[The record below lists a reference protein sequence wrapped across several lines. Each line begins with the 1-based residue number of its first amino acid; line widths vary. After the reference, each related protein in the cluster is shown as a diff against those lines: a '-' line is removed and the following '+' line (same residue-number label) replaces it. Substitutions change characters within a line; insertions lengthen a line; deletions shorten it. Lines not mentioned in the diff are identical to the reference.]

1 MKQHVLVVLG
11 IPKDKDGPMPATISP
26 WPSSRKG
33 AIKCQY
39 LSAEQLADMTPDQ
52 TAIWEAEYIDGRY
65 WLGTRLP
72 NEAPLDPLRRSPRLV
87 LDDAEVPF

>member
-11 IPKDKDGPMPATISP
+11 IPKDDEGPMPATISP

-33 AIKCQY
+33 AIRCQY
-39 LSAEQLADMTPDQ
+39 LSAEQLAAMGPDQ
-52 TAIWEAEYIDGRY
+52 TAIWDAEYMDSRY

-72 NEAPLDPLRRSPRLV
+72 NDAPPDPLRRSSRV
-87 LDDAEVPF
+87 ALDDAEVPF